1 MSDTLLILHVK
12 GTEAET
18 KTLPRHAV
26 QAALSQGEIT
36 NSQLIWSTE
45 ENSWKQA
52 SEYPGIVPLENLIL
66 HVKGTE
72 SETRQLPKPAVR
84 NALSQGEITHSQL
97 IWSPVDN
104 TWKQAREFPDLLPG
118 EHLILHVKGTE
129 AETKELPKRA
139 VRTAISQGEIT
150 HSQLIWSPAQNSW
163 KQVRELPDLLPSQKL
178 APAPKRAAVV
188 AQPKVAEAMVPDS
201 PGGPVARAAQAAGA
215 SIPRARVAKVAGGTV
230 PRVRVAVE
238 APPKVSVI
246 SAGATPQVRVA
257 ATPVASPQDV
267 ASIPTA
273 AEMPKIV
280 RAAATTPARAA
291 AIPVAKP
298 VVQQPAVA
306 SASSRP
312 AASYKV
318 QQEDHAHPLKWVC
331 IVLGGLI
338 LLLVG
343 ANYFLVDRP
352 LASRMSQ
359 TDYPNIA
366 YAHFGAFMQ
375 PGVMVIHIPVSSKI
389 TADNLPEFLVTL
401 AHNTPPNPLTND
413 LFSRVAL
420 TSGWTAQY
428 SFSGFTWNEIGS
440 MGGESKD
447 RLKDEILMRLSDA
460 GGQPLAPET
469 TMNTDMQKATRE
481 QIWDKFVANFT
492 SH

>member
-26 QAALSQGEIT
+26 QAALSQGEMT

-45 ENSWKQA
+45 ENAWKQA

-84 NALSQGEITHSQL
+84 NAISQGEITHSQL

-178 APAPKRAAVV
+178 APAPKRAVV
-188 AQPKVAEAMVPDS
+188 AQPRVAEAIIPES

-215 SIPRARVAKVAGGTV
+215 PVPRARVAKAAGGTV

-246 SAGATPQVRVA
+246 STGATPQVRVA
-257 ATPVASPQDV
+257 AALPAESPEVLKPVPV
-267 ASIPTA
+267 VA

-280 RAAATTPARAA
+280 RAADAAPVRVAAT
-291 AIPVAKP
+291 PVAKP
-298 VVQQPAVA
+298 VVQAAKVA
-306 SASSRP
+306 AAPRP
-312 AASYKV
+312 AASFKV
-318 QQEDHAHPLKWVC
+318 QEEDHAHPLKWVC
-331 IVLGGLI
+331 IVLGALI

-343 ANYFLVDRP
+343 ANYLIVDRP
-352 LASRMSQ
+352 LTANMSR
-359 TDYPNIA
+359 TAYPNIA

-389 TADNLPEFLVTL
+389 TAENLPQFLVTL
-401 AHNTPPNPLTND
+401 AHNTPQNPLTND

-440 MGGESKD
+440 MGQESND
-447 RLKDEILMRLSDA
+447 RLKEEILTRLSDA

-469 TMNTDMQKATRE
+469 TMNTETQRAVRDQV
-481 QIWDKFVANFT
+481 WNKFVANFT